1 MICFDDQ
8 VLRRPVKTLLTAVL
22 GGLLAALVVLV
33 ALGAGVPADA
43 ARPHKRVPVCPPV
56 TLSESTKAAM
66 AVFSGVVS
74 DVKRAPRTD
83 GLPGAIYLQTVTVD
97 QVYQGKVT
105 TETVTV
111 QTDRNR
117 AGCSLG
123 ALTKDTEYMF
133 FVTGSGDPWVATG
146 TSGTQVSTDAV
157 VSQVV
162 DLIGPGAPPIKP
174 TPESATFTAVDTSD
188 PQSFSRAAAPGGAL
202 VLVGLLGLVVVR
214 GLSRRGAL

>member
-1 MICFDDQ
+1 MICFDGR
-8 VLRRPVKTLLTAVL
+8 VLRRPVTTLLTTVL
-22 GGLLAALVVLV
+22 GGLLGALLV
-33 ALGAGVPADA
+33 LGAEVPADA

-74 DVKRAPRTD
+74 EVQRGPRPD

-117 AGCSLG
+117 TSCSLG
-123 ALTKDTEYMF
+123 ALTQGTEYMF
-133 FVTGSGDPWVATG
+133 FVTGTGDPWVASG
-146 TSGTQVSTDAV
+146 TSGTRVSTDPV

-162 DLIGPGAPPIKP
+162 DLLGPGAPPIEP
-174 TPESATFTAVDTSD
+174 TPESATFTPVDTSD
-188 PQSFSRAAAPGGAL
+188 PQSFSRTAAPGGAL

-214 GLSRRGAL
+214 GLSRRSV

>member
-1 MICFDDQ
+1 MICFDGR
-8 VLRRPVKTLLTAVL
+8 VLRRPVTTLLTTVL
-22 GGLLAALVVLV
+22 GGLLGALLM
-33 ALGAGVPADA
+33 LGAGVPADA

-74 DVKRAPRTD
+74 DVQRGPRPD

-105 TETVTV
+105 TETVSV

-117 AGCSLG
+117 VACSLG
-123 ALTKDTEYMF
+123 ALTTGVEYMF
-133 FVTGSGDPWVATG
+133 FV
-146 TSGTQVSTDAV
+146 SGTGQPWLAGGNSGTRTSNEAV
-157 VSQVV
+157 VAKVV
-162 DLIGPGAPPIKP
+162 ELLGPGEPPIQP
-174 TPESATFTAVDTSD
+174 PPETATFSPVDTSD

-214 GLSRRGAL
+214 GLTRRS